1 MFKHRLWHFN
11 LKLVFTI
18 RRKLLLR
25 SMYFNGSTKFKS
37 FRNMSSPNLTFSEL
51 IQVIIC
57 EFSRKSQKQEKVWSD
72 NENWNSNALSLL
84 FPVLLPTQYS
94 HNCSIIHIGSSRRS
108 ACKGYPSYQQLPKY
122 LVLVAVVDKGMTFH
136 VFLLP
141 FCSLGVESSRG
152 SFFDILKYQKNFTL
166 LNGGMV
172 AACL

>member
-25 SMYFNGSTKFKS
+25 SMCFNGSTKFKS
-37 FRNMSSPNLTFSEL
+37 FRNMSSANLIFSEL

-84 FPVLLPTQYS
+84 FPVLFPTQYS
-94 HNCSIIHIGSSRRS
+94 HNCSIIHIGSNRRS
-108 ACKGYPSYQQLPKY
+108 ACKRYPFYQQLPKY
-122 LVLVAVVDKGMTFH
+122 LVLVAVVDKEITFH

-141 FCSLGVESSRG
+141 FCSLGLSHQGEVSLI
-152 SFFDILKYQKNFTL
+152 F
-166 LNGGMV
+166 
-172 AACL
+172 